1 MRKKNIGNWLR
12 ETSQLLKSVMYVAK
26 KVFLLM

>member
-1 MRKKNIGNWLR
+1 MFSLFKSVKSTLR
-12 ETSQLLKSVMYVAK
+12 LLKNVMYVAK